1 MFHTYP
7 FLKRL
12 SKQLNSILKNAVIVE
27 SFSQQKDEL
36 ILGLLLADK
45 EDFYI
50 KASLDNEINLISF
63 KKDFHRARKNS
74 VDLFERIINQKIV
87 AVESVYLDR
96 SFFLILSNG
105 DLILFKLHGN
115 RSNIICIT
123 ENENLLFKSKLKN
136 DLSIKLKDLQKNVNL
151 NEIEDDQL
159 PILEKIITENSLVFL
174 REKYAYDDIDIHE
187 KKKIVKSFF
196 EMFDQLNLGI
206 SDREP
211 TSIKI
216 SYKENQNLCFQSND
230 LIELSNKL
238 YFEKINRDV
247 LNKRKSVLIRDINK
261 EMKKAK
267 NYISKSKYKLNTINE
282 RKSYEEI
289 ANLIMAN
296 LHTIKRNTRFV
307 ELDDFY
313 TNKRIE
319 IKLNPDLSPQ
329 KNAEQYYKKG
339 KNEKTEIQNIE
350 KNIFNKEKI
359 ISLLNK
365 EIDLIES
372 ITKFSDLNKLTK
384 EKQQINEKENQRKPY
399 KVFYHNQYE
408 IRVGKNARDNDEL
421 TLKYSKKDDIWL
433 HARDVAGSHVIIVKN
448 RNEKVPTDT
457 IEYAASLAAS
467 NSKRK
472 QDSLCPVIVT
482 PRKYIRKGKGLPPG
496 KVIVEKE
503 EVVIVKPYSRE

>member
-1 MFHTYP
+1 MFHSYL

-12 SKQLNSILKNAVIVE
+12 SKQLNTVLKNAVIVE

-36 ILGLLLADK
+36 ILGILLADN

-63 KKDFHRARKNS
+63 RKDFHRARKNS
-74 VDLFERIINQKIV
+74 IDLFERIINQKIV
-87 AVESVYLDR
+87 TVEPVYLDR
-96 SFFLILSNG
+96 SFYLKLSNG
-105 DLILFKLHGN
+105 ELILFKLHGN

-136 DLSIKLKDLQKNVNL
+136 DLSIQLDDLQKNINL

-159 PILEKIITENSLVFL
+159 PILEKILTENSIAFL
-174 REKYAYDDIDIHE
+174 RDKYKYDEIDI
-187 KKKIVKSFF
+187 KQKKIVIKSFF
-196 EMFDQLNLGI
+196 ETFDQLNLGI
-206 SDREP
+206 SDKEP

-230 LIELSNKL
+230 AIELSNKL

-247 LNKRKSVLIRDINK
+247 MQKRKSVLIRDINK
-261 EMKKAK
+261 DLKKAK
-267 NYISKSKYKLNTINE
+267 NYIFKSKYRLKAINE

-296 LHTIKRNTRFV
+296 LHAIKRNLRYV

-313 TNKRIE
+313 TNKKIE

-329 KNAEQYYKKG
+329 KNAEHYYKKA
-339 KNEKTEIQNIE
+339 KNEKIEIQNIE
-350 KNIFNKEKI
+350 KNILYKEKI
-359 ISLLNK
+359 ISQLYEEVKL
-365 EIDLIES
+365 IDS
-372 ITKFSDLNKLTK
+372 ITKVSDLNKLTK
-384 EKQQINEKENQRKPY
+384 EKQQIIKKENQRKPY

-421 TLKYSKKDDIWL
+421 TLKHSKKDDIWL

-448 RNEKVPTDT
+448 KKEKVPKDT

-472 QDSLCPVIVT
+472 QDSLCPVIIT

-496 KVIVEKE
+496 KVFVEKE
-503 EVVIVKPYSRE
+503 EVIMVKPYSSQ